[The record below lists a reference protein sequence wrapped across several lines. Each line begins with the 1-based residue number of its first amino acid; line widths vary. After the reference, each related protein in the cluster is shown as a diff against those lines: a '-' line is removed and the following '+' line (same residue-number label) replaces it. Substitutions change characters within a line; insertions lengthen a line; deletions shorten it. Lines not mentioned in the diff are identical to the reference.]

1 MYHLGLSWS
10 FEMTHDI
17 QWLEEIGS
25 LQMLGA
31 FRSFQEGTV
40 GDLHLRQLA
49 KAGISHVHL
58 LPSFDFGSVP
68 ERPEERKEPE
78 LPSASA
84 VLQTFA
90 DKVWIGM
97 IRLYNLSV
105 GIISNHL

>member
-1 MYHLGLSWS
+1 
-10 FEMTHDI
+10 
-17 QWLEEIGS
+17 
-25 LQMLGA
+25 MLGA

-90 DKVWIGM
+90 DKV
-97 IRLYNLSV
+97 
-105 GIISNHL
+105 